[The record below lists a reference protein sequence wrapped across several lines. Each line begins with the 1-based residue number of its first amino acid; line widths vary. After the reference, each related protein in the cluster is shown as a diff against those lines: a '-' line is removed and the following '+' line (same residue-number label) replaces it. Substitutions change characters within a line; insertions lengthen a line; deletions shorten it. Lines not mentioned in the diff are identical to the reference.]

1 MEIIKGKILEIIF
14 QNEDNGYTIAN
25 IIIKESGQTTIQGC
39 MPTVQPGEEMEFHG
53 QWVYKENYGRQ
64 FKVESFIPL
73 IPDSKDGI
81 ISYLSSGIVK
91 GIGEK
96 MAEKIVSKFGV
107 TSLEVIEKTPQ
118 RLMEIEGIGPK
129 KLKSILESYEEGRE
143 LRSLMVKLLP
153 YSITPNQCMR
163 IYKKFKDK
171 SLDTVFNNPYKL
183 AEEIRGIGFKTADKI
198 GSQFGIPK
206 DSPDRIR
213 EGILYI
219 LSESLQEGHVYLP
232 KNELIERSSKLL
244 LLQNENIEAEI
255 QGMAIQGKIHV
266 EGQEEQRVYLLTYYM
281 AENQSASRVIE
292 IVEREIEDL
301 SVDLEEKLEEIEES
315 HGLKLAANQREAVRQ
330 SLKNP
335 MMILTGGPGT
345 GKTTTIKAIIE
356 IFKTLKKKVELAAPT
371 GRAAKRMTEATKMEA
386 KTIHRLLEVGY
397 VGDDDSNFYNKDEE
411 NPIDADVVILDE
423 VSMVDINLFHNVMEA
438 IGRNTRLILVGD
450 KDQLPSVG
458 AGNVLGDLISSKV
471 VQVVELNEIFRQAQ
485 ESMIIVNAHRI
496 NKGEMPLL
504 NQKDKDFF
512 FLEENKKEN
521 LANYISTLCKERLS
535 TYYDLDPK
543 KDMQILGPMRRGET
557 GVQSLNI
564 VLQEALNPPSTYKKE
579 HKFGNRIFRVGDK
592 VMQIRN
598 NYQKTW
604 KLESSGEEGEGVFN
618 GDIGFIDFVDTR
630 EKKLHVLYEEDKR
643 VIYEFSELEELE
655 HCFATTIHKSQGS
668 EFPVVV
674 MPITWAPP
682 MLLNRNL
689 LYTGITRASKLVV
702 LVGEKRYLEMMVKNQ
717 RAQNRYSNLGEKLKR
732 ALELGADFIG

>member
-25 IIIKESGQTTIQGC
+25 IIIKESGQTTVQGC
-39 MPTVQPGEEMEFHG
+39 MPTIQPGEEMEFHG

-244 LLQNENIEAEI
+244 VLRDENIEAEI
-255 QGMAIQGKIHV
+255 QGMAIQGKINV
-266 EGQEEQRVYLLTYYM
+266 EGQGEQRIYLLTYYM

-292 IVEREIEDL
+292 IVQREIEDL

-315 HGLKLAANQREAVRQ
+315 HGLKLAENQREAVRQ

-423 VSMVDINLFHNVMEA
+423 VSMVDINLFHNLMEA

-521 LANYISTLCKERLS
+521 FANYISVLCKERLS

-618 GDIGFIDFVDTR
+618 GDIGFIDFLDTR

-717 RAQNRYSNLGEKLKR
+717 RAQNRYSNLGEKLKS